1 MIGEVFCKFKE
12 CDVDMKKIT
21 MNWRKVLL
29 TGTVFAAS
37 TCVQVFALNA
47 FLIPN
52 NVFSVGFNGIA
63 QLLSLLFEHAFHIS
77 LQTGTFIMI
86 FNIPIGVIGWKLI
99 GSRFTI
105 LSFVNSIT
113 VSVLQIL
120 APTQALTTDPLLASL
135 FGGLLIGIAIGLAM
149 RYGFSTGG
157 MDIIAM
163 VVQKRTGKSIGALM
177 NGINFVVVIVAGTFI
192 GWQNALFTLIGIY
205 ATGRAVDALYTGY
218 QKLTA
223 LIVTSKGDEVI
234 EALHRDLIRGI
245 TILPSKGA
253 YTKRESTT
261 LMMVLSRYELVE
273 MQEIVHKS
281 DPKAFINLLSTVSV
295 SGEFFDADRQL
306 QMRQAVSVPKL
317 ETITAQ
323 IEAEQQLES
332 QLDKIEDDK

>member
-1 MIGEVFCKFKE
+1 
-12 CDVDMKKIT
+12 MKKIT
-21 MNWRKVLL
+21 INWRKVLL
-29 TGTVFAAS
+29 IAVVFFASAAI
-37 TCVQVFALNA
+37 QVLALNA

-52 NVFSVGFNGIA
+52 KVFSSGFNGIA
-63 QLLSLLFEHAFHIS
+63 QLLSIFFVQLFHINM
-77 LQTGTFIMI
+77 QTGTFIMI
-86 FNIPIGVIGWKLI
+86 FNIPIGIIGWKLI
-99 GSRFTI
+99 GGKFTI
-105 LSFVNSIT
+105 LSFLNSIF
-113 VSVLQIL
+113 VSIVQIV

-135 FGGLLIGIAIGLAM
+135 FGGLLLGVSIGLAM

-157 MDIIAM
+157 MDIIAL
-163 VVQKRTGKSIGALM
+163 VVQKRTGKSIGVLM
-177 NGINFVVVIVAGTFI
+177 NGINFVVVIVAGAFI

-223 LIVTSKGDEVI
+223 LIVTSNGDEVV

-253 YTKRESTT
+253 YTKRDSMT

-273 MQEIVHKS
+273 MQEIVHRT

-306 QMRQAVSVPKL
+306 QMRRAATVPKL
-317 ETITAQ
+317 ETVTAQ
-323 IEAEQQLES
+323 LEAEQQLES
-332 QLDKIEDDK
+332 QLDKLEVDDNK

>member
-1 MIGEVFCKFKE
+1 
-12 CDVDMKKIT
+12 MKKIT
-21 MNWRKVLL
+21 INWRKSLL
-29 TGTVFAAS
+29 ITAIFIAS
-37 TCVQVFALNA
+37 TAIQVLALNA

-52 NVFSVGFNGIA
+52 KVFSGGFNGIA
-63 QLLSLLFEHAFHIS
+63 QLLSLLFDYSFHMR

-86 FNIPIGVIGWKLI
+86 FNIPIGIIGWKLI
-99 GSRFTI
+99 GGRFTI
-105 LSFVNSIT
+105 LSFANSIA
-113 VSVLQIL
+113 VSILQIV
-120 APTQALTTDPLLASL
+120 APTQALTTEPLLASL
-135 FGGLLIGIAIGLAM
+135 FGGLLVGIATGLAM

-163 VVQKRTGKSIGALM
+163 VVQKRTGKSIGTLM
-177 NGINFVVVIVAGTFI
+177 NGINFVVVIFAGTFI

-205 ATGRAVDALYTGY
+205 ATGRAIDALYTGY

-223 LIVTSKGDEVI
+223 LIVTAKGDDVV

-261 LMMVLSRYELVE
+261 LMMVISRYELVE

-306 QMRQAVSVPKL
+306 QMRKAASVPKL
-317 ETITAQ
+317 KTMTAQ
-323 IEAEQQLES
+323 LEAEQQLES
-332 QLDKIEDDK
+332 QLDHIEDDN

>member
-1 MIGEVFCKFKE
+1 
-12 CDVDMKKIT
+12 
-21 MNWRKVLL
+21 
-29 TGTVFAAS
+29 
-37 TCVQVFALNA
+37 
-47 FLIPN
+47 
-52 NVFSVGFNGIA
+52 
-63 QLLSLLFEHAFHIS
+63 
-77 LQTGTFIMI
+77 MI
-86 FNIPIGVIGWKLI
+86 FNIPIGIIGWKLI
-99 GSRFTI
+99 GGKFTI
-105 LSFVNSIT
+105 LSFLNSIF
-113 VSVLQIL
+113 VSIVQIV

-135 FGGLLIGIAIGLAM
+135 FGGLLLGVSIGLAM

-157 MDIIAM
+157 MDIIAL
-163 VVQKRTGKSIGALM
+163 VVQKRTGKSIGVLM
-177 NGINFVVVIVAGTFI
+177 NGINFVVVIVAGAFI

-223 LIVTSKGDEVI
+223 LIVTSNGDEVV

-253 YTKRESTT
+253 YTKRDSMT

-273 MQEIVHKS
+273 MQEIVHRT

-306 QMRQAVSVPKL
+306 QMRRAVTVPKL
-317 ETITAQ
+317 ETVTAQ

-332 QLDKIEDDK
+332 QLDKLEVDDNK

>member
-1 MIGEVFCKFKE
+1 
-12 CDVDMKKIT
+12 MKKIT
-21 MNWRKVLL
+21 INWRKVLL
-29 TGTVFAAS
+29 TAAVFIAS
-37 TCVQVFALNA
+37 TCVQVLALNA

-52 NVFSVGFNGIA
+52 NVFSGGFNGVA
-63 QLLSLLFEHAFHIS
+63 QLLSLLFEYVFHMK

-86 FNIPIGVIGWKLI
+86 FNIPICIIGWKLI
-99 GSRFTI
+99 GGRFTI
-105 LSFVNSIT
+105 LSFINSIT
-113 VSVLQIL
+113 VSVIQIL
-120 APTQALTTDPLLASL
+120 APTEALTTDPLLASL
-135 FGGLLIGIAIGLAM
+135 FGGLLIGISIGLAM

-177 NGINFVVVIVAGTFI
+177 NGINFVVVIVAGAFI

-223 LIVTSKGDEVI
+223 LIVTSKGDEVV

-253 YTKRESTT
+253 YTKRESAT